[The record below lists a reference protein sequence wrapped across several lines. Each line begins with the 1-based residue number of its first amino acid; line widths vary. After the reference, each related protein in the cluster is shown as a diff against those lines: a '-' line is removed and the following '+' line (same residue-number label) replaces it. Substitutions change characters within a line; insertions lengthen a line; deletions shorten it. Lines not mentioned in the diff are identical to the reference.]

1 VRWMW
6 IDRITEFEPRTRIVT
21 IKCVSLAEE
30 HLHDHFAADDP
41 KVGDRVA
48 MPLMPGSLMI
58 EGMAQ
63 SAGILVGHAEQFR
76 QKVVLAKINR
86 AEINSEVV
94 PGMTLRYTAVV
105 DRLDAMGASIIGTV
119 EAFDHATGEIAPSKI
134 AEIDLMFSFI
144 DQNMSGMD
152 FPAHNFV
159 FSDSFKTLLRMSGI
173 EAEF

>member
-1 VRWMW
+1 MRWMW
-6 IDRITEFEPRTRIVT
+6 IDRVTEFEPRTRIVT

-41 KVGDRVA
+41 ALGDRPA
-48 MPLMPGSLMI
+48 TPLMPGSLMI

-63 SAGILVGHAEQFR
+63 SAGVLVGHAEQFR

-86 AEINSEVV
+86 AEIFADVT

-105 DRLDAMGASIIGTV
+105 DRLDAMGASTLGTV
-119 EAFDHATGEIAPSKI
+119 EAFNHATGETSPGKV

-159 FSDSFKTLLRMSGI
+159 FSESFKTLLRMSGI
-173 EAEF
+173 EADF